1 MVAGTGNYQ
10 RKYIIMK
17 EKDRTELDRREFLK
31 ALGVGVGAAAICSVG
46 CAHGANDE
54 TIPEPDPNPT
64 PGNGEKSLVYMTQ
77 SITSAG
83 LIAAYKATGS
93 EVEGRVA
100 VKISTGEPG
109 GHHFLSPDLIRD
121 LVQSVNGT
129 IVECNTAYG
138 GRRSSTA
145 SHKQAAAAHG
155 FTAIAD
161 VDIMDEQGAISL
173 PVTGGR
179 RLTENFV
186 GSHFANYDSFLVLSH
201 FKGHAMAG
209 FGGALKNISIG
220 IASTEGK
227 CLIHTG
233 GRSRTSPW
241 GGEQTAFLES
251 MAEASQAVISRLNG
265 KILYVNLMN
274 NLSIDCDCDSSP
286 AAPEL
291 DDIGI
296 LASTDPVALDKA
308 CVDLIYAAD
317 AQRSASL
324 RRRIESQRGT
334 VVLTHAESLG
344 LGNQQYEIVNIDSGT
359 GIEATVQDGYQV
371 YPNPASDY
379 VQVSGDFEQLTLLNA
394 KGATIAVTVEKTVSI
409 KSLPAGIY
417 FLKIKGKNRQETVR
431 KIIKK

>member
-1 MVAGTGNYQ
+1 
-10 RKYIIMK
+10 
-17 EKDRTELDRREFLK
+17 
-31 ALGVGVGAAAICSVG
+31 
-46 CAHGANDE
+46 
-54 TIPEPDPNPT
+54 
-64 PGNGEKSLVYMTQ
+64 MTQ

-83 LIAAYKATGS
+83 LMAAYNALERKVSGK
-93 EVEGRVA
+93 VA

-109 GHHFLSPDLIRD
+109 GHNFLSPDLIKD

-129 IVECNTAYG
+129 IVECNTAYQ

-145 SHKQAAAAHG
+145 SHKQAAAQHG

-161 VDIMDEQGAISL
+161 VDIMDEQGSVSL

-220 IASTEGK
+220 IASAEGK
-227 CLIHTG
+227 CWIHTG
-233 GRSRTSPW
+233 GLSRTSPW

-251 MAEASQAVISRLNG
+251 MAEASESVISNLDG
-265 KILYVNLMN
+265 KILYVNVMN
-274 NLSIDCDCDSSP
+274 NLSIDCDCDSNPST
-286 AAPEL
+286 PEL

-317 AQRSASL
+317 ARQSASL

-344 LGNQQYEIVNIDSGT
+344 LGSQQYEIVNIDGNT
-359 GIEATVQDGYQV
+359 GIEAVDVQDEYQV

-379 VQVSGDFEQLTLLNA
+379 VQVSGDFEQLTLLDA
-394 KGATIAVTVEKTVSI
+394 KGATIAGTVEKTISI

-417 FLKIKGKNRQETVR
+417 FLKIKGKGKREIVR

>member
-1 MVAGTGNYQ
+1 MATRKKELNRRNFLKVLGAGVMVAYSGRYAFGSPAFQ
-10 RKYIIMK
+10 
-17 EKDRTELDRREFLK
+17 
-31 ALGVGVGAAAICSVG
+31 AASA
-46 CAHGANDE
+46 DL
-54 TIPEPDPNPT
+54 P
-64 PGNGEKSLVYMTQ
+64 KVYMTRD
-77 SITSAG
+77 ITSAG
-83 LIAAYKATGS
+83 MMAAYNALGS
-93 EVEGRVA
+93 KIEGKIA
-100 VKISTGEPG
+100 VKLSTGEPG
-109 GHHFLSPDLIRD
+109 GHNFLSPDLIKD
-121 LVQSVNGT
+121 LVQSVGGT

-138 GRRSSTA
+138 GRRSNTA
-145 SHKQAAAAHG
+145 SHKQAAAEHG
-155 FTAIAD
+155 FTAIAS
-161 VDIMDEQGAISL
+161 VDIMDEQGSMSL

-179 RLTENFV
+179 HLSENFV

-220 IASTEGK
+220 IASAEGK
-227 CLIHTG
+227 CWIHTG
-233 GRSRTSPW
+233 GHSRTSLW

-265 KILYVNLMN
+265 KILYVNVMN

-324 RRRIESQRGT
+324 RHRIESQRGT

-344 LGNQQYEIVNIDSGT
+344 LGSQQYEIVNIGDGT
-359 GIEATVQDGYQV
+359 GIESAGIQDEYRV

-379 VQVSGDFEQLTLLNA
+379 VQVSGEFEQLTLMDMN
-394 KGATIAVTVEKTVSI
+394 GSVIS
-409 KSLPAGIY
+409 KSKENRLPVHTLLTGIY
-417 FLKIKGKNRQETVR
+417 LLKIDSKTNGTVIK
-431 KIIKK
+431 KIIIK